1 MKRILLICFSV
12 CCLGSGTN
20 ALHAQ
25 EWGFFASAGIGSY
38 RMDDMK
44 YLLESIMET
53 YPVEA
58 RVISSFPPFTSSSAG
73 VIKRI
78 YPQFKAGAAYGW
90 ATSGSKADYTDYSGS
105 IRTTITAVSHRL
117 GIFAIYTVLGGERLE
132 LSLQGRVDVNMTRM
146 DVSSYLVAAGYS
158 NGVDNKYRAISPQ
171 LSALA
176 ELMYN
181 FSKLSLGLE
190 GGYLVDIPGSLKGSG
205 GGPDLTDPAD
215 NRTLLSSDWTG
226 WRAGIKA
233 ILWINGPEF

>member
-1 MKRILLICFSV
+1 MKKILLICCSV
-12 CCLGSGTN
+12 FWLGSGTS

-44 YLLESIMET
+44 YLLESIIET

-58 RVISSFPPFTSSSAG
+58 RVTSSFPPFTAASVG
-73 VIKRI
+73 VVTRI

-117 GIFAIYTVLGGERLE
+117 GIFGTYTVLGGERLE

-146 DVSSYLVAAGYS
+146 DVSSYLIASGYS
-158 NGVDNKYRAISPQ
+158 N
-171 LSALA
+171 
-176 ELMYN
+176 
-181 FSKLSLGLE
+181 GLE
-190 GGYLVDIPGSLKGSG
+190 GGYLVDIPGKLKGSG
-205 GGPDLTDPAD
+205 GGQDLTDPAD
-215 NRTLLSSDWTG
+215 SRTLLTSDWTG

-233 ILWINGPEF
+233 IIWIGSPDF

>member
-1 MKRILLICFSV
+1 MKKILLICCSV
-12 CCLGSGTN
+12 FWLGSGTS
-20 ALHAQ
+20 ALYAQ

-44 YLLESIMET
+44 YLLESIIET

-73 VIKRI
+73 IIKRF

-105 IRTTITAVSHRL
+105 IRTTITGVSHRL
-117 GIFAIYTVLGGERLE
+117 GIFGTYTVLGGERLE

-146 DVSSYLVAAGYS
+146 NVSSYLIASGYS
-158 NGVDNKYRAISPQ
+158 NGIDNKYKAISPQ
-171 LSALA
+171 LSALG

-181 FSKLSLGLE
+181 FDKLSLGLE
-190 GGYLVDIPGSLKGSG
+190 GGYLVDIPGKLKGTG
-205 GGPDLTDPAD
+205 GGPDLTDPSD
-215 NRTLLSSDWTG
+215 GRTLLTSDWTG

-233 ILWINGPEF
+233 IFWISHPDF